1 MGQKKVAIVERFK
14 QESMYG
20 LSAKKSGRC
29 REVAVSGGAIPF
41 NLLQLFPSLL
51 PFFFFICSVFYAPF
65 SCSEQF
71 KFTYATQLA
80 SFYYDNFRDTAPVI

>member
-1 MGQKKVAIVERFK
+1 MGQKKVATVERFK

-20 LSAKKSGRC
+20 LSAKKTGRC

-51 PFFFFICSVFYAPF
+51 PFSFFLFAPYFMPLFHVLSSLNLLMLLSWLVFIMIIFV
-65 SCSEQF
+65 
-71 KFTYATQLA
+71 TRLL
-80 SFYYDNFRDTAPVI
+80 